1 MCSFFKSVAERQ
13 AVPRNKPP
21 GVQYRRL
28 EPYTKWK
35 KFIKIKIK
43 KKYGEVLAAIYIEIL
58 WATFARLTHNP
69 LYSRGR
75 VALGH
80 PHRVVI
86 AGPIS
91 GQSDGGK
98 WRDAICYTVE
108 IMWLCND
115 PLLIDKQC
123 GALSC
128 FVAYMIINDVALDE
142 IAIRQRDCY
151 SIWVSAARVLKV
163 YHIILPYLSC
173 RDVGEMD
180 CLF

>member
-1 MCSFFKSVAERQ
+1 VLSR
-13 AVPRNKPP
+13 
-21 GVQYRRL
+21 
-28 EPYTKWK
+28 K
-35 KFIKIKIK
+35 KFILNAPTLI
-43 KKYGEVLAAIYIEIL
+43 VLVQ
-58 WATFARLTHNP
+58 
-69 LYSRGR
+69 YSRGR

-123 GALSC
+123 GTLSC
-128 FVAYMIINDVALDE
+128 FVAYMIINDVAPDKL
-142 IAIRQRDCY
+142 AIRQRDCC
-151 SIWVSAARVLKV
+151 SIWVSKSNSAARVLE
-163 YHIILPYLSC
+163 Y
-173 RDVGEMD
+173 M
-180 CLF
+180 FFQ